1 MVGPKPLPST
11 FLRVNS
17 PMVETKSPT
26 FALLQTKE

>member
-11 FLRVNS
+11 IRVNS
-17 PMVETKSPT
+17 RMVETKSPT